1 MLPFDSPPAGCAE
14 RATFPEIQGSE
25 AEQERTA
32 TLALLL
38 GTTEEMGQWR
48 LSERE
53 IGAGMVW
60 KRTRMQ
66 RILRRS
72 MGRMLVIL

>member
-1 MLPFDSPPAGCAE
+1 
-14 RATFPEIQGSE
+14 
-25 AEQERTA
+25 
-32 TLALLL
+32 
-38 GTTEEMGQWR
+38 MGQWR

-66 RILRRS
+66 RILGRY